1 MKHHRVALFH
11 YFHPIK
17 IVGNYSFGFSKLIIE
32 LIRNDE
38 WWILIVATLVFPC
51 SNNFFYFLVCKIEH
65 SNDQGQ
71 NGLKLFFEEAVF
83 YSPAIYQPFESY
95 IIVYFVASVGD

>member
-17 IVGNYSFGFSKLIIE
+17 IVCNYSFGFSKLIIE

-38 WWILIVATLVFPC
+38 WWILIVDTLVFPS
-51 SNNFFYFLVCKIEH
+51 SNNFFYFLVCKIER
-65 SNDQGQ
+65 SNDQGH
-71 NGLKLFFEEAVF
+71 NGLKSILKQQSFLFV
-83 YSPAIYQPFESY
+83 
-95 IIVYFVASVGD
+95 

>member
-38 WWILIVATLVFPC
+38 WWILIVATFVFPC

-83 YSPAIYQPFESY
+83 YSPSIYQPFE
-95 IIVYFVASVGD
+95 